1 MITAYCSSEMWKER
15 TKCWERKRV
24 EGVKEG
30 GRGVGDCAAKEE
42 KIKKTELPVA
52 TTLSPGASIPPG
64 GRI

>member
-1 MITAYCSSEMWKER
+1 MLGKKEGGGSER
-15 TKCWERKRV
+15 R
-24 EGVKEG
+24 GGG